1 MAFINN
7 KRICVFC
14 ENSDQKIDYKDFKTL
29 RKFITDQGKIIPGH
43 VTGVCAKHQR
53 HLGRA
58 IKQSRNIAL
67 LPYSVDPRHYQENK
81 MKVVLNQTIDDLGG
95 EGEILI
101 VKDGYARNYLIPK
114 GWAKRATKENIIATQ
129 KDIENKQKKEAKTRD
144 NLEALGKQ
152 LDKLSLKFELK
163 AGEEGRLF
171 GSVTSQMIVDA
182 IAEKGYTI
190 DKKEVE
196 ITETIS
202 HVGKYFVNI
211 KLGHGFTARV
221 KIKVSAEK

>member
-1 MAFINN
+1 
-7 KRICVFC
+7 
-14 ENSDQKIDYKDFKTL
+14 
-29 RKFITDQGKIIPGH
+29 
-43 VTGVCAKHQR
+43 
-53 HLGRA
+53 
-58 IKQSRNIAL
+58 
-67 LPYSVDPRHYQENK
+67 
-81 MKVVLNQTIDDLGG
+81 MKVILNKTIDDLGN

-114 GWAKRATKENIIATQ
+114 GWAKRATKVNIIATQ

-211 KLGHGFTARV
+211 KLGHGFDARV